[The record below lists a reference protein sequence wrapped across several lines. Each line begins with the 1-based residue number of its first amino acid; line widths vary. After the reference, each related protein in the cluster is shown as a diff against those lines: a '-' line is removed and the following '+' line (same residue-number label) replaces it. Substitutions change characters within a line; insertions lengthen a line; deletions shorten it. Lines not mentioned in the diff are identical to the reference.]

1 MSERVRR
8 NGEGIREDGADERDT
23 GGVGVAVEYYTS
35 SLHWDTQR
43 GI

>member
-8 NGEGIREDGADERDT
+8 NGERIREDGADERDT
-23 GGVGVAVEYYTS
+23 GGGVAVEYYTS
-35 SLHWDTQR
+35 SVHWDTQQ